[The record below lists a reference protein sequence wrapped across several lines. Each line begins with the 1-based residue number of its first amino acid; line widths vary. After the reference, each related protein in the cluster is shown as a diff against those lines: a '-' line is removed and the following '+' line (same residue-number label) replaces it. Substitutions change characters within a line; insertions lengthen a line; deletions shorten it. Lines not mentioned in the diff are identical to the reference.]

1 MGGEICFVLVY
12 YDHEIVLEGLK
23 QSIVVC
29 AIVLFI
35 CGGGGGKKGDLGTI
49 IFMFCIRP
57 HPIVVFGLYVI

>member
-1 MGGEICFVLVY
+1 MKILGIPINGIRNKVDMGGEICFVLVY

-35 CGGGGGKKGDLGTI
+35 CGGGGGAKRDFLGN
-49 IFMFCIRP
+49 
-57 HPIVVFGLYVI
+57 